1 MNLMSRISRESSKAP
16 ASKRV
21 LIIMIVLAFFAFVI
35 TGVALVAGTA
45 ALVCGLGKVVGVQLN
60 FFWVY
65 NAVLAILVLVYA
77 LNIIRMIAKR
87 LRYERFEKLR
97 KTG

>member
-1 MNLMSRISRESSKAP
+1 
-16 ASKRV
+16 
-21 LIIMIVLAFFAFVI
+21 MIVLAFFAFVI